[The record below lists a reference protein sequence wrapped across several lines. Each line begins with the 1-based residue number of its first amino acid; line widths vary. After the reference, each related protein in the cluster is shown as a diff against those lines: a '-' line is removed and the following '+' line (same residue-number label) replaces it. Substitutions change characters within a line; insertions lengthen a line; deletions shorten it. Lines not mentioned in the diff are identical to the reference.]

1 MKKTTSSAKPAKSV
15 TNLRPEVLAQLP
27 VKQQELAKLHGT
39 PAEFAV
45 GVYKCVPAMCSMDEA
60 RSAVAA
66 YEKEWAVAG
75 GEAVPAKKRKPV
87 KL

>member
-1 MKKTTSSAKPAKSV
+1 MKKTVSSAKPAKSV
-15 TNLRPEVLAQLP
+15 TKLRPEVLAQLP

-60 RSAVAA
+60 KAAVAA
-66 YEKEWAVAG
+66 YEEEWAVAG
-75 GEAVPAKKRKPV
+75 EAKPDRKKGKRK
-87 KL
+87 